1 MAGAHKLWLLLAV
14 LIAALNL
21 RLGIAAPGP
30 VIETIRDDTGMSS
43 ALAGVLITIPF
54 ACMSAFAFAGP
65 PMIRRGSP
73 YGVILLALLSI
84 GSGTL
89 LRAVAPTPVLM
100 ILATVPIGMGI
111 ALAGVAL
118 PVVVREQFASRSGA
132 VTAGYVSS
140 FSIGVVVIA
149 VAIGPLA
156 DAVGGW
162 REAFAISALP
172 ALIAAVVWVGAT
184 RGLGRPGARPRPAAG
199 GAAPAAGGGEPAAGT
214 VLTVPGRRRPDRVE
228 LLAAASFGLQS
239 MTYAGL
245 VGWVAALYVDAG
257 WSEGTASLATAL
269 LGLFVIPGSLFFASI
284 SQGRDRRPWL
294 AATVAVMAVGLIG
307 IGLAPEAAPLLW
319 LAAFGGGGGSALA
332 LQLALPIDLRASPD
346 GVARLTGWMLGLG
359 YVLSAIAPTVV
370 GALRDATG
378 GFTVPITGL
387 GVVSL
392 LGIVVALMLPPPLSA
407 RERELPAAAP
417 PAP

>member
-1 MAGAHKLWLLLAV
+1 MAGAHKLGLLAAV

-21 RLGIAAPGP
+21 RLGIASPGP

-65 PMIRRGSP
+65 PLIRRGSP
-73 YGVILLALLSI
+73 YSVILLALLSI
-84 GSGTL
+84 GTGTL
-89 LRAVAPTPVLM
+89 LRAVAPTPLLM
-100 ILATVPIGMGI
+100 IAATVPIGMGI

-118 PVVVREQFASRSGA
+118 PVVVREQFARRSGA

-162 REAFAISALP
+162 REAFAISAIP
-172 ALIAAVVWVGAT
+172 ALVAAAVWVVVT
-184 RGLGRPGARPRPAAG
+184 RGLGRAGPEPDAAS
-199 GAAPAAGGGEPAAGT
+199 PETAG
-214 VLTVPGRRRPDRVE
+214 VLAVPGRRRPDRVE

-245 VGWVAALYVDAG
+245 VGWVAALYIDAG
-257 WSEGTASLATAL
+257 WSEGTAALATAS

-307 IGLAPEAAPLLW
+307 IGVAPEAAPVLW

-387 GVVSL
+387 GVISL
-392 LGIVVALMLPPPLSA
+392 LGIVVALMLPPPLPA
-407 RERELPAAAP
+407 RARGVPAVRP
-417 PAP
+417 PSP

>member
-1 MAGAHKLWLLLAV
+1 VPAGLLVAV

-21 RLGIAAPGP
+21 RLGIASPGP
-30 VIETIRDDTGMSS
+30 VIETIREDTGMSS

-65 PMIRRGSP
+65 PLIRRGSP
-73 YGVILLALLSI
+73 YSVILLALLLI
-84 GSGTL
+84 GGGTL

-100 ILATVPIGMGI
+100 IVATVPIGMGI

-118 PVVVREQFASRSGA
+118 PVVVKEQFSHRSGA
-132 VTAGYVSS
+132 VTAAYVSS

-149 VAIGPLA
+149 VSIVPIA
-156 DAVGGW
+156 DALGW
-162 REAFAISALP
+162 REAFAISAAP
-172 ALIAAVVWVGAT
+172 ALVAAVVWTVAT
-184 RGLGRPGARPRPAAG
+184 RRLAQRAAS
-199 GAAPAAGGGEPAAGT
+199 GGGPSEADVA
-214 VLTVPGRRRPDRVE
+214 LAVPVRRRPDRVE

-245 VGWVAALYVDAG
+245 VGWVAALYIDAG
-257 WSEGTASLATAL
+257 WSEGTASLATAS

-307 IGLAPEAAPLLW
+307 IGVAPEAAPVLW

-332 LQLALPIDLRASPD
+332 LQLALPIDLRATAE

-378 GFTVPITGL
+378 GFTVPITALGL
-387 GVVSL
+387 VSL
-392 LGIVVALMLPPPLSA
+392 LGVVVAFLLPPPIWA
-407 RERELPAAAP
+407 REQAAGRSP
-417 PAP
+417 SP

>member
-1 MAGAHKLWLLLAV
+1 MPAGLLVAV

-21 RLGIAAPGP
+21 RLGIASPGP
-30 VIETIRDDTGMSS
+30 VIETIRADTGMSS
-43 ALAGVLITIPF
+43 ALAGVLISIPF
-54 ACMSAFAFAGP
+54 ACMSAFAFTGP
-65 PMIRRGSP
+65 PLIRRGSP
-73 YGVILLALLSI
+73 YSVILLALLLI
-84 GSGTL
+84 AGGTL
-89 LRAVAPTPVLM
+89 LRAVAPTPLLM
-100 ILATVPIGMGI
+100 IAATVPIGMGI

-118 PVVVREQFASRSGA
+118 PVVVKEQFSHRSGA
-132 VTAGYVSS
+132 VTAAYVSS

-149 VAIGPLA
+149 ISIVPLA
-156 DAVGGW
+156 DALGW
-162 REAFAISALP
+162 REAFAISAVP
-172 ALIAAVVWVGAT
+172 ALVAAVVWTAVT
-184 RGLGRPGARPRPAAG
+184 RELAQSTAAS
-199 GAAPAAGGGEPAAGT
+199 GGGLSEADVA
-214 VLTVPGRRRPDRVE
+214 LAVPVRRRPDRVE

-257 WSEGTASLATAL
+257 WSDGMASLATAS

-307 IGLAPEAAPLLW
+307 IGVAPEAAPLLW

-332 LQLALPIDLRASPD
+332 LQLALPIDLRATAD

-359 YVLSAIAPTVV
+359 YVLSAIAPTAV

-387 GVVSL
+387 GLVSL
-392 LGIVVALMLPPPLSA
+392 LGVVVAFLLPPPLWA
-407 RERELPAAAP
+407 REQPAGRP
-417 PAP
+417 SP